1 MYKAHG
7 KTGTREAVAVKCVL
21 KSQLCKAEVDNIIT
35 EISLLKRLKH
45 PHIVEMK
52 DFAWDANYI
61 YIIMDYYGGGD
72 LSRFIKSRSVLAED
86 VVKKFLQQLAL
97 ALREQ
102 TLKMSRRFLK
112 WFVDSILIELTYI

>member
-1 MYKAHG
+1 M
-7 KTGTREAVAVKCVL
+7 KCVL
-21 KSQLCKAEVDNIIT
+21 KSKLCKAEVDNIVT
-35 EISLLKRLKH
+35 EISLMKRFKH

-72 LSRFIKSRSVLAED
+72 LSRFIKSRNVLAED

-97 ALREQ
+97 ALRGVTPLVERY
-102 TLKMSRRFLK
+102 L
-112 WFVDSILIELTYI
+112 